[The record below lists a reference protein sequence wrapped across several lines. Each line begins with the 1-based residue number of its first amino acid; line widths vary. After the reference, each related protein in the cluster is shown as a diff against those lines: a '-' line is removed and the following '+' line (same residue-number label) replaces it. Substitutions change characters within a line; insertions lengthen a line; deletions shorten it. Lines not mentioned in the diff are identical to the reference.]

1 MRHARAHLLVT
12 SIFLTLGLLAP
23 AGLAAAQG
31 AGAGG
36 PEVEVIASGLR
47 SPRGLAF
54 DAHDAL
60 FVAESGAGGAGPCTA
75 HPILGETCVGRTGA
89 VTRIED
95 GDQERVVR
103 GLPSIAG
110 PTEALGPHD
119 VAPAGGGKIYVSVGL
134 GGAPELRAEFGPKG
148 RRLGHLLL
156 ARVGGDRESVADLV
170 DYEAD
175 SNPAGGPVD
184 SNPFGLL
191 RDGDE
196 TLVTDAGGN
205 DLLSVDSDG
214 DVSTVAVFPDR
225 MVDFQGQQVPMNAVP
240 TTVVEEDDD
249 AYYVGQLT
257 GFPFPVGGARVF
269 GVEPGEDPEVYT
281 GGFTN
286 IIDIAFD
293 DDGNLYV
300 LEIAHNSLL
309 AQNPEGALIKV
320 DSDGT
325 RSIVIDGLFFP
336 GGVALDDDGHLYVTD
351 CGICPTDGE
360 VLHIIP

>member
-1 MRHARAHLLVT
+1 MRHGRATRLATSTLLV
-12 SIFLTLGLLAP
+12 LGLLAP

-31 AGAGG
+31 A
-36 PEVEVIASGLR
+36 ETEVIASGLR
-47 SPRGLAF
+47 GPRGLAF
-54 DAHDAL
+54 GADDAL
-60 FVAESGAGGAGPCTA
+60 FVAESGTGGAGPCTA
-75 HPILGETCVGRTGA
+75 HPILGEACVGRSGA

-95 GDQERVVR
+95 GEQTRVVR

-134 GGAPELRAEFGPKG
+134 AGAPELRSEFGAKG

-156 ARVGGDRESVADLV
+156 ARFGGGRDSVADLV
-170 DYEAD
+170 EFEAQ

-184 SNPFGLL
+184 SNPFGVLK
-191 RDGDE
+191 DGGE
-196 TLVTDAGGN
+196 VLVADAGGN
-205 DLLSVDSDG
+205 ALLSVDDG

-225 MVDFQGQQVPMNAVP
+225 LVDFQGQQVPMNAVP
-240 TTVVEEDDD
+240 TTVVKGDDD
-249 AYYVGQLT
+249 AYYVGPLT
-257 GFPFPVGGARVF
+257 GFPFPVGGARIF
-269 GVEPGEDPEVYT
+269 RVEPGEDPEVYA

-293 DDGNLYV
+293 DGDLYV

-309 AQNPEGALIKV
+309 AEAPEGALIKV
-320 DSDGT
+320 ESNGD
-325 RSIVIDGLFFP
+325 RSVVLDGLFFP
-336 GGVALDDDGHLYVTD
+336 GGVAVGDDGDVYVTN

-360 VLHIIP
+360 VLRVAQ